1 MDLITPELLKAMD
14 SLTKR
19 YNEDGVNRWGKS
31 FVSVDE
37 VLPSTAWQLEV
48 FQDFRK
54 RLNESAERRRQ
65 RLIEEIR
72 SELKKQGIKDKKE
85 QVLYLYSVGLAS
97 QNIYKVVGLPKSTSD
112 GYIVKHRREKGIA
125 KGKEHNSTSFYDAL
139 VLIRNNMTWE
149 RDSTFRNSTSGYRQ
163 SYGQKKRKE

>member
-37 VLPSTAWQLEV
+37 VLPPTAWQLEV

-72 SELKKQGIKDKKE
+72 S
-85 QVLYLYSVGLAS
+85 
-97 QNIYKVVGLPKSTSD
+97 
-112 GYIVKHRREKGIA
+112 
-125 KGKEHNSTSFYDAL
+125 
-139 VLIRNNMTWE
+139 
-149 RDSTFRNSTSGYRQ
+149 
-163 SYGQKKRKE
+163 